1 MKNLR
6 NMTPEASQQGAP
18 DRKKMA

>member
-6 NMTPEASQQGAP
+6 NMTPEVSQQGAP